1 MMMTSFSIMSFI
13 LLFSLL
19 SLLLCS
25 PVWSLYCI
33 DSPDSYF
40 FHRIG
45 YLPYATIDH
54 FEIDKSTLSGH
65 VYLNIILINLQ
76 ILTIQYFTT
85 QLMITELTNFEQA
98 KLLHSEYLL
107 YQQSL
112 IDPSNV

>member
-1 MMMTSFSIMSFI
+1 MMSSSI
-13 LLFSLL
+13 LFFFGLL
-19 SLLLCS
+19 SLLLYS

-54 FEIDKSTLSGH
+54 LEMDKSALSGH
-65 VYLNIILINLQ
+65 MYLNIILIHSQ
-76 ILTIQYFTT
+76 ILTIQYSSI